1 MEVDILNDLLNRSIS
16 NIFQNKSKH
25 LSYLSFDED
34 EEFSSEYL
42 EKQLTLDLNNKTQKP
57 NQTNKSK
64 SETLCTP
71 ELWQSTIG
79 KKKFEESMKTL
90 NLDTQKIKSKHIT
103 SMTLEQIQEEKAKV
117 KSELKRYDADFVEV
131 FKKAPTR
138 HDKEVMKPLYIYYR
152 ALKNAI
158 EKKKD
163 EKTLTSTTPATGN
176 TTDLNLGSL
185 INNSTLSHIQGAGSF
200 VQTNLNNIYMK
211 STVTQ
216 NNNTFSYHGRANSAT
231 NHIGNTNTFQ
241 VDPNI
246 KKNNEKKRSL
256 SKNEVVALEKE
267 YFNIKKEQDK
277 LKVKLHSFQ
286 AEFQRNN
293 NRKVKFLKDITPV
306 EKEYQ
311 QYKNNKNRL
320 KEIKELIVE
329 NTSKN
334 AKQVA
339 TTNQKIIK

>member
-1 MEVDILNDLLNRSIS
+1 MEVNILNDLLNRSIS

-42 EKQLTLDLNNKTQKP
+42 EKQLTLDLSNKTQKS
-57 NQTNKSK
+57 NQSGKSK
-64 SETLCTP
+64 AEILCTP

-90 NLDTQKIKSKHIT
+90 NLDAQKIKSKHIT

-117 KSELKRYDADFVEV
+117 KSELKKYDADFVEV

-152 ALKNAI
+152 AIKNAI

-163 EKTLTSTTPATGN
+163 EKSLTSTTQGN
-176 TTDLNLGSL
+176 GNITDLNLGSI
-185 INNSTLSHIQGAGSF
+185 INNSTISHVQGAASF
-200 VQTNLNNIYMK
+200 VQTNNIYMK
-211 STVTQ
+211 STATQ

-231 NHIGNTNTFQ
+231 NHIGNTTSFQ

-306 EKEYQ
+306 EKEYH
-311 QYKNNKNRL
+311 QYKSNKNRL

-334 AKQVA
+334 TKQVV
-339 TTNQKIIK
+339 TTNQKISK